1 LAKLI
6 TAYQQR
12 TFDEDIVYLEST
24 LGGMFLSLFEE
35 CIPEASIDIGHR

>member
-1 LAKLI
+1 MFVSIEIEDLAKLV

-24 LGGMFLSLFEE
+24 LGGTFLSLF
-35 CIPEASIDIGHR
+35 